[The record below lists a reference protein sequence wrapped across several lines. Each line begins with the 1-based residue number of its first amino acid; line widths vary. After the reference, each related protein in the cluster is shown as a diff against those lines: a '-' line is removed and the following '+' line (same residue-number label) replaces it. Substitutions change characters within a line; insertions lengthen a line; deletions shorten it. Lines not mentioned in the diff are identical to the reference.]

1 MPPVPCSLILFVAIF
16 SILSSIVLISF
27 INIASLFIFGFFVYN
42 PSTSD
47 NKIKQS
53 APEICAT
60 LEANLSLSPYLI
72 SDVAI
77 LSFSLTIGTKPKL
90 NRFSNVLLALIA
102 LLLFSVS
109 SRVNN
114 ICERLIFFGLKN
126 SLNKFINSICPID
139 ATA

>member
-1 MPPVPCSLILFVAIF
+1 M
-16 SILSSIVLISF
+16 
-27 INIASLFIFGFFVYN
+27 YN

-72 SDVAI
+72 SDVAM
-77 LSFSLTIGTKPKL
+77 LSFSLTIGIKPKL

-114 ICERLIFFGLKN
+114 ICERLIFL
-126 SLNKFINSICPID
+126 D
-139 ATA
+139 

>member
-1 MPPVPCSLILFVAIF
+1 M
-16 SILSSIVLISF
+16 LISF

-72 SDVAI
+72 SDVAM
-77 LSFSLTIGTKPKL
+77 LSFSLTIGIKPKL

-114 ICERLIFFGLKN
+114 ICVK
-126 SLNKFINSICPID
+126 D
-139 ATA
+139 